1 MQRQNGSAVIYTG
14 LCRSIERPSW
24 RAHRLDYSTRRPAH
38 RVAATP
44 VNPTTRILFCV
55 HRHLVTNSI
64 RHCGMGR
71 GWLRA
76 AIRALEELY
85 PTKLAEVVPAHLTK
99 HELTYGPRSPYL
111 ASA

>member
-44 VNPTTRILFCV
+44 VNPTTRILFCD
-55 HRHLVTNSI
+55 HRHELNPTLRDGQGLVES
-64 RHCGMGR
+64 GD
-71 GWLRA
+71 
-76 AIRALEELY
+76 
-85 PTKLAEVVPAHLTK
+85 P
-99 HELTYGPRSPYL
+99 GP
-111 ASA
+111 